1 MKEIGADIGT
11 EFEGKC
17 ENEGRKS
24 RTPAQDPVF
33 FCAESGVVIL
43 LCVGEFFPYPHRFIY
58 HSIDHFVGLPLG

>member
-33 FCAESGVVIL
+33 FCTESEAVIL
-43 LCVGEFFPYPHRFIY
+43 LCVGEFFPRMSRFIY
-58 HSIDHFVGLPLG
+58 HSIDHFVGLLLG